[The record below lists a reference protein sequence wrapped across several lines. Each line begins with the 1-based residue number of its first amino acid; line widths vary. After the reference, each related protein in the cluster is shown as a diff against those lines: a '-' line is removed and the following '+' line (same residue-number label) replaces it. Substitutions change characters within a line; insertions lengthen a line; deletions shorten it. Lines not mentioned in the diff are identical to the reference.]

1 MQPTVH
7 KVSSTLMSFTNY
19 DVQTNNDQIILSISN
34 PDPDWELE
42 GYVRQVTLSVT
53 DDLAQSNATI
63 FYNLWNTKDVNMSA
77 DWTYA
82 DRYMKS
88 YEGKGGLNNLEYTFD
103 AGNLVD
109 VSGTSFEYDQTQ
121 KYTRPGMDIAALFLQ
136 LSNINYTQDWGW
148 MYAAF
153 TGLIGEKSAGIPVKM
168 SVVDPE
174 TEETTTHEL
183 NYTYDEDNYVTSVSY
198 ESSYYGMG
206 MVTFRI
212 DFTYEE
218 VQ

>member
-1 MQPTVH
+1 MY
-7 KVSSTLMSFTNY
+7 K
-19 DVQTNNDQIILSISN
+19 QTMTKLFYLISN

-109 VSGTSFEYDQTQ
+109 VSGTSKVT
-121 KYTRPGMDIAALFLQ
+121 
-136 LSNINYTQDWGW
+136 
-148 MYAAF
+148 
-153 TGLIGEKSAGIPVKM
+153 IPI
-168 SVVDPE
+168 P
-174 TEETTTHEL
+174 
-183 NYTYDEDNYVTSVSY
+183 
-198 ESSYYGMG
+198 
-206 MVTFRI
+206 
-212 DFTYEE
+212 
-218 VQ
+218 

>member
-1 MQPTVH
+1 
-7 KVSSTLMSFTNY
+7 
-19 DVQTNNDQIILSISN
+19 
-34 PDPDWELE
+34 
-42 GYVRQVTLSVT
+42 
-53 DDLAQSNATI
+53 
-63 FYNLWNTKDVNMSA
+63 MSA

-136 LSNINYTQDWGW
+136 LSNIDYTQDWGW

-153 TGLIGEKSAGIPVKM
+153 TGLIGEKSAGIPVQLTTDRM
-168 SVVDPE
+168 SAINRMYFIFKIDLLFLKRVCQ
-174 TEETTTHEL
+174 
-183 NYTYDEDNYVTSVSY
+183 NAN
-198 ESSYYGMG
+198 
-206 MVTFRI
+206 FRI
-212 DFTYEE
+212 FSGFSILIINKLQLYNLSKHAF
-218 VQ
+218 

>member
-1 MQPTVH
+1 
-7 KVSSTLMSFTNY
+7 
-19 DVQTNNDQIILSISN
+19 
-34 PDPDWELE
+34 
-42 GYVRQVTLSVT
+42 
-53 DDLAQSNATI
+53 
-63 FYNLWNTKDVNMSA
+63 MSA

-121 KYTRPGMDIAALFLQ
+121 KYTRPGMDIAALFLTTFKHR
-136 LSNINYTQDWGW
+136 LYSRLGMDVRCIHRVDRRK
-148 MYAAF
+148 
-153 TGLIGEKSAGIPVKM
+153 IGRNSRKM

-183 NYTYDEDNYVTSVSY
+183 NYTYDEDNYVTASVSY